1 MLAEQLKKAEGED
14 AQMPAWPIAF
24 EETERQQNMQK
35 EESYFYFC

>member
-24 EETERQQNMQK
+24 EETEWQQNMQK